1 MLRNYL
7 NIAVRNL
14 RKDRTYS
21 VINITGLAVGMAACL
36 LIALYVQNELSYDR
50 FWANGERIYR
60 INQTNHFE
68 EEREAAT
75 VSVPAGPT
83 IARTVTGVE
92 AMTRLF
98 QRSGSMRIA
107 QAGQSP
113 KLFQEQ
119 HVVFADSSFFDV
131 FPLPLRQGNPKLA
144 LTAPASVAISETVA
158 RTYFGNGNPIGRIIR
173 HENKVD
179 LTVTAVYAD
188 IPTTTDFKADF
199 LIHFATLFAVETE
212 GSADFLR
219 KDWLYNTAQAF
230 IRLAPGFPASR
241 VEAQFPGVLRRSND
255 ERVIKHVR
263 LSLQPLHAIHLY
275 SADLSG
281 SSSTGNIRYVSLLSV
296 IAGITLL
303 IACFNF
309 INLAT
314 AYSLRRAKEVGLRKT
329 LGAVRSQLVGQ
340 FLGEAMLMSSLAFGL
355 ASVLAVVLLP
365 YLNQFT
371 GQSFVITDFLRPGLL
386 SLWIGLFV
394 LTGLLAGTYPAFF
407 ASKFRPV
414 LALKGQT
421 SERQQRGSRFRQV
434 LVVAQFS
441 VSLIL
446 IVAAV
451 VIFQQLTYLRNKPL
465 GFQKEQVVTIP
476 LFGSGASGN
485 LPQGID
491 GPLRMRMNTFEE
503 AVVQS
508 TRVKG
513 ITALSGLPGSG
524 YVRSLVVPEGKT
536 EQSNVFAAWVSVDYD
551 FLQTLGIPLVAG
563 RNFSKQTGTDHLA
576 AFILNESAAKSFGY
590 ANAASAV
597 GRPIQRGGEGG
608 KKGLIIGVVKDF
620 HFDPLEQPLE
630 PLIIDIDVPRFTVFA
645 VNVLPDRMP
654 ETIAHLRKQW
664 ESFFPERPFEY
675 AFLDETLD
683 NLYRTQEQQGQLLGL
698 FAGLAIFISCLG
710 LFGLVAYSTVQRTK
724 EIGVRKVLG
733 ASVASIVTLLSTD
746 FLKLV
751 VIAILIASPVAWYFM
766 NQWLQD
772 FAYKIGI
779 QWWVFALAGLLAI
792 GIALLTVS
800 FQSVKAALMN
810 PVKSLRTD

>member
-21 VINITGLAVGMAACL
+21 AINIAGLAVGMSACL
-36 LIALYVQNELSYDR
+36 LIALYVQQELNYDR

-60 INQTNHFE
+60 INQINRFE
-68 EEREAAT
+68 EDRRAAT
-75 VSVPAGPT
+75 VSIPAGPA
-83 IARTVTGVE
+83 IAQTVTGVE

-98 QRSGSMRIA
+98 QRSGSMRVA
-107 QAGQSP
+107 LPGKSP
-113 KLFQEQ
+113 RLFQEQ
-119 HVVFADSSFFDV
+119 HVVFADSTFFNV
-131 FPLPLRQGNPKLA
+131 FAVPLRLGNPKRT
-144 LTAPASVAISETVA
+144 LTAPASVAISATAA
-158 RTYFGNGNPIGRIIR
+158 RRYFGNSNPIGQLIR
-173 HENKVD
+173 YENKVD
-179 LTVTAVYAD
+179 LTVAAVFAD
-188 IPTTTDFKADF
+188 LPSTTDLKADF
-199 LIHFATLFAVETE
+199 LVHFQTLFAVESE
-212 GSADFLR
+212 GAADFLR
-219 KDWLYNTAQAF
+219 KDWLYNPAQAF
-230 IRLAPGFPASR
+230 VRLAPGYPVSQ

-255 ERVIKHVR
+255 ERVVRHVG
-263 LSLQPLHAIHLY
+263 LYLQPLHDVHLH
-275 SADLSG
+275 SADLS
-281 SSSTGNIRYVSLLSV
+281 SSTSSGSIRYVTLLSV

-340 FLGEAMLMSSLAFGL
+340 FLGEALLMSSLAFGL
-355 ASVLAVVLLP
+355 ASVLAVALLP

-371 GQSFVITDFLRPGLL
+371 GQSFRNADFLRPDLL
-386 SLWIGLFV
+386 SIWIGLFL

-414 LALKGQT
+414 LALKGQI
-421 SERQQRGSRFRQV
+421 SERQRRGVGFRQV

-441 VSLIL
+441 VSMVL

-451 VIFQQLTYLRNKPL
+451 IIFQQLTYLRNKPL
-465 GFQKEQVVTIP
+465 GFRKEQVVTIP

-491 GPLRMRMNTFEE
+491 GPLRLRMNTFEE

-508 TRVKG
+508 SRVKG

-536 EQSNVFAAWVSVDYD
+536 EQNNVFAAWVSVDYD
-551 FLQTLGIPLVAG
+551 FLQTLGVPLLAG
-563 RNFSKQTGTDHLA
+563 RDFSKQTGTDHLA

-590 ANAASAV
+590 ANAAAAV

-654 ETIAHLRKQW
+654 ETIAHLKKQW
-664 ESFFPERPFEY
+664 ETFFPERPFEY

-683 NLYRTQEQQGQLLGL
+683 NLYRTQEKQGQLLGL
-698 FAGLAIFISCLG
+698 FAGLAMFISCLG

-733 ASVASIVTLLSTD
+733 ASVPGIVGLLSKD

-751 VIAILIASPVAWYFM
+751 LIAILIASPVAWWAIS
-766 NQWLQD
+766 QWLND
-772 FAYKIGI
+772 FAYRIDI
-779 QWWVFALAGLLAI
+779 AWWVFALAGLLGI

-800 FQSVKAALMN
+800 FQSIKAALMN
-810 PVKSLRTD
+810 PVKSLRTE